1 MSAIV
6 ARFWQA
12 SLMAS
17 GGRLWLALSAYV
29 VLAVM
34 AAATL
39 DGPMRLAVWV
49 FLGGLAV
56 KTYIAS
62 LQKP

>member
-1 MSAIV
+1 MEFPSP
-6 ARFWQA
+6 
-12 SLMAS
+12 M
-17 GGRLWLALSAYV
+17 RLWLALSAYV
-29 VLAVM
+29 VLAVL
-34 AAATL
+34 ATVTL